1 MFERLANLKLN
12 YFKSWVALRKEIH
25 RVCSSAQEADFI
37 ATNLKVGSLLAKI
50 KLQVKYE
57 GKRAVYSW
65 KVNI

>member
-37 ATNLKVGSLLAKI
+37 ATNLKVGSFIGKDKI
-50 KLQVKYE
+50 IGE
-57 GKRAVYSW
+57 
-65 KVNI
+65 I